1 MEIKPWAIRDR
12 GRPVSK
18 DGGQRAV
25 EAGAWGAEVAV
36 EGVAPGVSVSGRVAR
51 WAAAGSEGRYSGPRW
66 PQPAMAAA
74 LAARTSVLTRIW
86 DAFNMRK
93 L

>member
-1 MEIKPWAIRDR
+1 MEIKPWAIR
-12 GRPVSK
+12 GRERPAPE
-18 DGGQRAV
+18 DPGQRAV
-25 EAGAWGAEVAV
+25 EAGAWGADVAV
-36 EGVAPGVSVSGRVAR
+36 EGLAPGVSVSGRVAR
-51 WAAAGSEGRYSGPRW
+51 CAAAGPEGRNKGPRW

-86 DAFNMRK
+86 DAFNMRE